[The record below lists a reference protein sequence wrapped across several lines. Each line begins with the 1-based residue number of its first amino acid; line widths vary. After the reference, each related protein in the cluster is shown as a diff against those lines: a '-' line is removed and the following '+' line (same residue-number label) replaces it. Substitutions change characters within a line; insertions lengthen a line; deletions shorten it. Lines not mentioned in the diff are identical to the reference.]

1 MSAEA
6 KRLDSVHFWKQ
17 EKSVFA
23 GIIYVLKIAAKRMM
37 MSSVS
42 EEEVG
47 FTPHFFSWKSMQRL
61 RAAFLALG
69 RQFGFCGFKPAAE
82 AWTTAVRKWTSW
94 NIQMRVRKTN
104 PMSLWSPVFLFDSSS
119 AGDLRFAVET
129 ACSSTHSINITA
141 EKPAGAGCL
150 HGRELCALYQI
161 L

>member
-1 MSAEA
+1 MSSEA
-6 KRLDSVHFWKQ
+6 KRLDSGHFWKQ

-23 GIIYVLKIAAKRMM
+23 GIIYVLKIAAKRLMM
-37 MSSVS
+37 RSVS

-47 FTPHFFSWKSMQRL
+47 FISHFFCTCEDCIFSFRWIHNL
-61 RAAFLALG
+61 AFVASNPQLLE
-69 RQFGFCGFKPAAE
+69 AE
-82 AWTTAVRKWTSW
+82 AWTTTAQKWTSW

-104 PMSLWSPVFLFDSSS
+104 PVSLWSPVFLFDSSS

-150 HGRELCALYQI
+150 HRRELCALYQI